1 MHLKAQGIK
10 FSERTADSLEIPPF
24 SKGCVKTSKV
34 MMDLMK
40 VRYGNHYSDDSGS
53 VVVMVMMIIM
63 IVLY

>member
-24 SKGCVKTSKV
+24 SKGCVKTAKV

-40 VRYGNHYSDDSGS
+40 VRYGNDHCD
-53 VVVMVMMIIM
+53 VW
-63 IVLY
+63 